1 MTGKVPLPGIS
12 FKTAPDKMQ
21 IELSPQQKKLVA
33 AGITILAA
41 TVSIAALAIFLIYSA
56 RLFQVFSHVFLP
68 LAVASVM
75 AMILSPWYE
84 WLRARLPMPV
94 ALILVFLSIIA
105 PVGIVVA
112 LFGALIASQITELVD
127 QLPVWWANMVTWFEE
142 FRSRFDWT
150 RNSELYDQVGS
161 ALNTPD
167 SPLIAFGKYIASQL
181 FRAGSN
187 LIEGLVSLS
196 GWVIV
201 PVYLA
206 LFLMMPRI
214 HPRSLTAEHFP
225 FFKPAT
231 ATDVIYLIQEFFNLV
246 VVFFRGQILIALLQ
260 GILFAT
266 GFTLAGLQYGVVLG
280 LMLGFLN
287 IIPYLGSM
295 MGLVIALPIAWFQ
308 TDGGATVLLIVIA
321 VFCLVQL
328 FEGYYLTPKIMGKA
342 TGLNPLA
349 IIIGIFFW
357 GTALNGILGMILAI
371 PLTAFVVVFWRLARE
386 KYIRQLF

>member
-1 MTGKVPLPGIS
+1 
-12 FKTAPDKMQ
+12 MQ
-21 IELSPQQKKLVA
+21 IELGPRQKKLVA
-33 AGITILAA
+33 TGITLVSAA
-41 TVSIAALAIFLIYSA
+41 IIIAALVILLIYSA
-56 RLFQVFSHVFLP
+56 RLFQAFSHVFLP
-68 LAVASVM
+68 LAVASIM

-84 WLRARLPMPV
+84 WLRTRLPMPV

-105 PVGIVVA
+105 PVGIVVT
-112 LFGALIASQITELVD
+112 LFGTLIAGQITGLLD
-127 QLPVWWANMVTWFEE
+127 QLPTWWANAVNRFEE
-142 FRSRFDWT
+142 FRPNIDLL
-150 RNSELYDQVGS
+150 RNGELYDKIGS
-161 ALNTPD
+161 ALKTPEG
-167 SPLIAFGKYIASQL
+167 PLLALGKYIGAQAI
-181 FRAGSN
+181 RAGSS
-187 LIEGLVSLS
+187 LLEGIVSLS
-196 GWVIV
+196 GWLIV

-214 HPRSLTAEHFP
+214 HPRSLTAGHFP
-225 FFKPAT
+225 FFKPET
-231 ATDVIYLIQEFFNLV
+231 AADIIYLIQEFFNLV
-246 VVFFRGQILIALLQ
+246 VVFFRGQILVALIQ
-260 GILFAT
+260 GVLFAL
-266 GFTLAGLQYGVVLG
+266 GFTLAGLQYGIVLG

-295 MGLVIALPIAWFQ
+295 VGLAICLPMAWLQ
-308 TDGGATVLLIVIA
+308 SGGGAALLLAVIA

-328 FEGYYLTPKIMGKA
+328 LEGYYLTPKIMGKA

>member
-1 MTGKVPLPGIS
+1 
-12 FKTAPDKMQ
+12 MQ
-21 IELSPQQKKLVA
+21 IELSPRQKKVVA
-33 AGITILAA
+33 TGITILAA
-41 TVSIAALAIFLIYSA
+41 TVSIAALVVLLIYSA
-56 RLFQVFSHVFLP
+56 RLFQAFSHVFLP
-68 LAVASVM
+68 LAVASIL

-105 PVGIVVA
+105 PAGVVVA
-112 LFGALIASQITELVD
+112 LFGTLIAGQITELAD
-127 QLPVWWANMVTWFEE
+127 QLPVWWAAMVAWFEE
-142 FRSRFDWT
+142 FRPGFDLI
-150 RNSELYDQVGS
+150 RNSELYDKVGN
-161 ALNTPD
+161 ALQTPD
-167 SPLIAFGKYIASQL
+167 GPLVALGKYIGAQVL
-181 FRAGSN
+181 WAGSN
-187 LIEGLVSLS
+187 LFSGLVSLS
-196 GWVIV
+196 GWLIV

-225 FFKPAT
+225 FFKPGT
-231 ATDVIYLIQEFFNLV
+231 AADVIYLIQEFFNLV
-246 VVFFRGQILIALLQ
+246 VIFFRGQILIALVQ

-266 GFTLAGLQYGVVLG
+266 GFTLAGLQYGIVLG

-287 IIPYLGSM
+287 IIPFLGSM
-295 MGLVIALPIAWFQ
+295 VGLAVCLPIAWFQ
-308 TDGGATVLLIVIA
+308 TDGGATLLLIVLA

-328 FEGYYLTPKIMGKA
+328 VEGYYLTPKIMGKA

-357 GTALNGILGMILAI
+357 GTALDGILGMILAI